1 MITKIKN
8 GKLILPDEICIGKDL
23 YLENEQIRAI
33 TTEKMPYDI
42 EIDAGGNYVSP
53 GFIDMH
59 VHGGGGADFM
69 DGGTDA
75 IVKAAKLHL
84 MHGTTTILPTA
95 LSSSMPVLEEFLKD
109 VETVQKEA
117 LSQADIAGVHIE
129 GPYFADAQ
137 RGAQNPDYIKAP
149 EPVEYQ
155 YMIEKYGHIIKRWSF
170 APELPGSVEFC
181 KTLVANGILPSFGH
195 TDAIYEELLPVY
207 EAGCRM
213 FTHFYSGMS
222 MLTRR
227 GPYRKLGAV
236 ESAYLLDG
244 TQVEIIADN
253 CHLPP
258 ELLRLILKGFGTE
271 RVSLVTDAMRGA
283 GMPEGESALGRIGE
297 EMPCIITDGVA
308 MLPDKTSF
316 AGSVATTDRL
326 VRTMVQKAGV
336 SVLDAIR
343 MMSENPA
350 RLLGLS
356 QKGSI
361 KPGMD
366 ADIVIFDE
374 AITVKTVLAKGKKVN
389 LS

>member
-1 MITKIKN
+1 
-8 GKLILPDEICIGKDL
+8 
-23 YLENEQIRAI
+23 
-33 TTEKMPYDI
+33 
-42 EIDAGGNYVSP
+42 
-53 GFIDMH
+53 
-59 VHGGGGADFM
+59 
-69 DGGTDA
+69 
-75 IVKAAKLHL
+75 
-84 MHGTTTILPTA
+84 
-95 LSSSMPVLEEFLKD
+95 
-109 VETVQKEA
+109 
-117 LSQADIAGVHIE
+117 
-129 GPYFADAQ
+129 
-137 RGAQNPDYIKAP
+137 
-149 EPVEYQ
+149 
-155 YMIEKYGHIIKRWSF
+155 
-170 APELPGSVEFC
+170 
-181 KTLVANGILPSFGH
+181 
-195 TDAIYEELLPVY
+195 
-207 EAGCRM
+207 M